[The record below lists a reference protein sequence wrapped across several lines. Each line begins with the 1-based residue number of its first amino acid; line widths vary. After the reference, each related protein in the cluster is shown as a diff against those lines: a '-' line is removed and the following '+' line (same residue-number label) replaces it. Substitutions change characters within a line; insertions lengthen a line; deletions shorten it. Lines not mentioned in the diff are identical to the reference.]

1 MYFLSII
8 ACSHLALSQVLVRPL
23 DLFPH
28 TNHFMTVLVLERVS
42 QSDIL
47 HPHRGSRAAQEA
59 RLQDPTPRPPA
70 PPGHQHLRRF
80 SIVEGIISG
89 TEPELVAGLS
99 AEQQSWLDLN
109 TRTYGPS
116 FDRDK
121 WVASLLEQ
129 NRRAVQGRG
138 LEPAPVPAPRP
149 PSPDIPPMP
158 AFPVAP
164 ASQDP
169 AEYAKY
175 KAEYDAYTDWYN
187 KYSTLY
193 AAKQEKRTKAA
204 SAGSGSLRSAS
215 KPSGGETKLPDP
227 NAVPP
232 GVDPVAWR
240 KYCNDTRDYY
250 CKYKSPQAVLTQHQ
264 PSDVKRGLGFD
275 SKKSMAEQIA
285 DQILSKRGL
294 MGKFQNLE

>member
-1 MYFLSII
+1 M
-8 ACSHLALSQVLVRPL
+8 LVRPL

-28 TNHFMTVLVLERVS
+28 TNHFMTVALLVRIPQADL
-42 QSDIL
+42 L
-47 HPHRGSRAAQEA
+47 HPHRAGQRAGSVVSRSEEGQ
-59 RLQDPTPRPPA
+59 RPPA
-70 PPGHQHLRRF
+70 PPG
-80 SIVEGIISG
+80 
-89 TEPELVAGLS
+89 TDPEPVSGLS

-109 TRTYGPS
+109 TRTYGAS

-121 WVASLLEQ
+121 WVNTLLEQ

-138 LEPAPVPAPRP
+138 LGPAPPAPVPAPRP

-164 ASQDP
+164 SSQDP
-169 AEYAKY
+169 TEYAKY
-175 KAEYDAYTDWYN
+175 KRDYDAYTDWYN

-193 AAKQEKRTKAA
+193 AAKQEKLTK
-204 SAGSGSLRSAS
+204 SATSVSSS
-215 KPSGGETKLPDP
+215 VISQGEEKLPDP

-250 CKYKSPQAVLTQHQ
+250 HKYKSPQAQAVAST
-264 PSDVKRGLGFD
+264 STVSGGLGFD
-275 SKKSMAEQIA
+275 SKKSVAEQMA
-285 DQILSKRGL
+285 DEILRKRGL
-294 MGKFQNLE
+294 MGNFK